1 MSIDK
6 LHDRIRKLKAPIVVD
21 FIISQEQI
29 PPSILEE
36 EGGLC
41 LAYNH
46 FARDLLTGLRGIV
59 PAVRFH
65 FNAFALLGSE
75 GLDTLAKLLTFSKE
89 LGFYVLLDGVE
100 SLSDQDAQYAAE
112 HFFSGALDFD
122 GLIIS
127 SYIGADGIRPYI
139 QQIKRCE
146 KSLFVVLRTA
156 NKTAA
161 ELQDLLTGT
170 RLMHIAAADM
180 VNRLGES
187 LPGRCGYW
195 QIAGIC
201 AANAPDSLRT
211 LRTKYKSLFLLVD
224 GLDYSNANTK
234 NCSYAFDRF
243 GYGAIISV
251 GSSITAA
258 WRSEGGCP
266 EEFVANAVAQVER
279 IRKNLFRYI
288 SIL

>member
-6 LHDRIRKLKAPIVVD
+6 LHDRIRKLKAPIAVD
-21 FIISQEQI
+21 FIISKEQI

-36 EGGLC
+36 EGSLC
-41 LAYNH
+41 RAYNH
-46 FARDLLTGLRGIV
+46 FARDLLAGLRGIV

-75 GLDTLAKLLTFSKE
+75 GLDTLAQLLTFAKE
-89 LGFYVLLDGVE
+89 QGFYVLLDGVE

-112 HFFSGALDFD
+112 RFFSGTLAFD

-127 SYIGADGIRPYI
+127 SYIGADGIKPYI
-139 QQIKRCE
+139 QQMKNSE

-187 LPGRCGYW
+187 LPSRCGYW
-195 QIAGIC
+195 QIAGIG

-211 LRTKYKSLFLLVD
+211 LRSKYKSLFLLVD
-224 GLDYSNANTK
+224 GLDYSNANAK

-243 GYGAIISV
+243 GYGALVSV
-251 GSSITAA
+251 GNSITAA
-258 WRSEGGCP
+258 WRSEDGCP
-266 EEFVANAVAQVER
+266 DDFVSSAVAQVER